1 MWVCTSTFPHVQDVE
16 VDDAVIEGGF
26 CSTVSVEEADTL
38 RREDMVMV
46 SSPSEFHFG
55 SKTFGGILSHT
66 HASTRVPLCMHSYR
80 IRIQGIYI
88 ICVHVP

>member
-38 RREDMVMV
+38 RREDMEGYVSIDSFTLDKTHSGLSVPHMV
-46 SSPSEFHFG
+46 RPPFMLRQD
-55 SKTFGGILSHT
+55 TCT
-66 HASTRVPLCMHSYR
+66 CTAYRVYN
-80 IRIQGIYI
+80 
-88 ICVHVP
+88 ICVHEP

>member
-38 RREDMVMV
+38 RREDMEGYRYG
-46 SSPSEFHFG
+46 SSFTFG
-55 SKTFGGILSHT
+55 SSENSQLKIRRKSFHT
-66 HASTRVPLCMHSYR
+66 
-80 IRIQGIYI
+80 YI
-88 ICVHVP
+88 G

>member
-38 RREDMVMV
+38 RREDMEGYV
-46 SSPSEFHFG
+46 SIDSFTLDLKFIRG
-55 SKTFGGILSHT
+55 YLSHT
-66 HASTRVPLCMHSYR
+66 W
-80 IRIQGIYI
+80 
-88 ICVHVP
+88 

>member
-38 RREDMVMV
+38 RREDMEGFMFLSIV
-46 SSPSEFHFG
+46 HFVDLKLIRG
-55 SKTFGGILSHT
+55 YLSHT
-66 HASTRVPLCMHSYR
+66 W
-80 IRIQGIYI
+80 
-88 ICVHVP
+88 